1 MLLAKILK
9 GIFNHSK
16 KLQPFLMRHAK
27 VSSSSTSIHKLETIL
42 DFHWEE
48 KADIFKDTEELAK
61 VVNEVVDDKDA
72 IKLSFH
78 IIIGAFVR
86 SKLL

>member
-1 MLLAKILK
+1 
-9 GIFNHSK
+9 
-16 KLQPFLMRHAK
+16 MRHAK

-61 VVNEVVDDKDA
+61 VVNEVVDDKEA
-72 IKLSFH
+72 IE
-78 IIIGAFVR
+78 
-86 SKLL
+86 